1 MDADLVIGVPDSG
14 LSSAIGYSMESGIP
28 FGLGLVKNRYIG
40 RTFIQPSQSQ
50 RERSVAL
57 KLNVLKSNVKGKRI
71 IMVDD
76 SIVRGTTIA
85 NIVKLLKKAG
95 ALEVHVRIASPKF
108 LFPCFFGTDVPD
120 SDQLA
125 CCKYTDEQL
134 LEKISA
140 DSLGFLDVNTLE
152 QIAPNSKVHFCKGCF
167 TGVYP
172 SRPPERAKKNIFE

>member
-1 MDADLVIGVPDSG
+1 M
-14 LSSAIGYSMESGIP
+14 
-28 FGLGLVKNRYIG
+28 
-40 RTFIQPSQSQ
+40 
-50 RERSVAL
+50 
-57 KLNVLKSNVKGKRI
+57 
-71 IMVDD
+71 
-76 SIVRGTTIA
+76 
-85 NIVKLLKKAG
+85 
-95 ALEVHVRIASPKF
+95 RIASPKF